1 MSYVGEESRTHVFN
15 PSGAPMKFRL
25 LSETQRN
32 AGAQRGRAGTIAV
45 IFFLS
50 STLHLFSA
58 ATGLKIIVHSEPL
71 HSGRISPK
79 LFGNFVE
86 LLDDVVPGLWSE
98 MLNDRAFAGVTR
110 CFNPFYYDGAPNFC
124 DREWDA
130 HRSWTRDTQNSFHG
144 CPSAKLSATDD
155 QPAVLTQSGLGIK
168 RGLTYRCSAWLR
180 SDRSNLKASIILKTP
195 SPTGDWI
202 MLGRENLSVSPEWRK
217 YSAEITSAG
226 QTDRAVFELQ
236 VEGAGTLWAT
246 KLSCMPADNL
256 LGWRRDVVEAI
267 RELHP
272 GILRWGGSVCDPG
285 EYRWKNGIGDR
296 DLRVPFRN
304 KTWGRIDS
312 NDVGID
318 EFCQLCEL
326 TGVEPLICVSFA
338 DGPQSAAD
346 LVEYCNGAPQTAW
359 GSKRVANGHPAP
371 YGVNYWQIG
380 NEISGDNPAYLDQ
393 FGAFSELMKRA
404 DAKVLLMS
412 SYPSE
417 KLLAAFGKEIAYV
430 CPHHY
435 TRNFE
440 ECSREF
446 TRISDMLQRIP
457 GCGKIKIAV
466 TEWNESGGEWGLERG
481 RQMTLQNALLN
492 ARYLNLLIR
501 HSDRVEM
508 ACRSSLANSFCGG
521 VLQTSPNGLLKRPG
535 YYALQLYARHAQP
548 VPLRMD
554 QSASGL
560 DVCACNAEDKN
571 SGALFAVNPGPEP
584 VECSIE
590 FAGFSGTVRITKTET
605 LGDTLDA
612 RQPEIVNHWGNPE
625 RIKIMSNVTPTP
637 SITMP
642 AFSVT
647 ALEWKMR

>member
-1 MSYVGEESRTHVFN
+1 MHSSPWG
-15 PSGAPMKFRL
+15 L
-25 LSETQRN
+25 LSETRRH
-32 AGAQRGRAGTIAV
+32 GGRAGTIAG

-50 STLHLFSA
+50 TTLHLFSA
-58 ATGLKIIVHSEPL
+58 AAGVKIIVHSEPL

-110 CFNPFYYDGAPNFC
+110 CLSPFYYDGVPNIC

-130 HRSWTRDTQNSFHG
+130 HSSWNRDTQNSFHG
-144 CPSAKLSATDD
+144 CSSAKLSATDG
-155 QPAVLTQSGLGIK
+155 QSAILTQSGLGIK
-168 RGLTYRCSAWLR
+168 SGMVYRCSGWFR
-180 SDRSNLKASIILKTP
+180 SDRSNLKVSIILKAP
-195 SPTGDWI
+195 SPTRDWI
-202 MLGRENLSVSPEWRK
+202 ILGRETLGVSPEWRK
-217 YSAEITSAG
+217 YSAEITSALE
-226 QTDRAVFELQ
+226 TDRAVFELQ

-246 KLSCMPADNL
+246 KISCMPADNL

-272 GILRWGGSVCDPG
+272 SLLRWGGSVCDPG
-285 EYRWKNGIGDR
+285 EYRWKSGIGDR

-304 KTWGRIDS
+304 KIWGRIDS

-318 EFCQLCEL
+318 EFCRLCEL
-326 TGVEPLICVSFA
+326 TGVEPLICVSFS

-346 LVEYCNGAPQTAW
+346 LVEYCNGAPQTPW
-359 GSKRVANGHPAP
+359 GSKRAANGHPAP
-371 YGVNYWQIG
+371 YGVKYWQIG
-380 NEISGDNPAYLDQ
+380 NEISGDNPGYLDQ
-393 FGAFSELMKRA
+393 FGAFSESMKRA

-440 ECSREF
+440 ECDREF
-446 TRISDMLQRIP
+446 TRINDMLQRIP

-466 TEWNESGGEWGLERG
+466 TEWNESGGEWGLQRG
-481 RQMTLQNALLN
+481 RQVTLQNALLN
-492 ARYLNLLIR
+492 ARYLNLLLR

-508 ACRSSLANSFCGG
+508 ACRSSIANSFCGG
-521 VLQTSPNGLLKRPG
+521 VLQTSPSGLLKRPG

-548 VPLRMD
+548 VPLRVD
-554 QSASGL
+554 QSASSL
-560 DVCACNAEDKN
+560 DVSACSSEDKK
-571 SGALFAVNPGPEP
+571 SGALFAVNPRAES
-584 VECSIE
+584 VECSVE
-590 FAGFSGTVRITKTET
+590 FAGFSGTVRVTRTET

-612 RQPEIVNHWGNPE
+612 RQPEIINHWEQPE
-625 RIKIMSNVTPTP
+625 RIKIMFRALPTGA
-637 SITMP
+637 ITMP

-647 ALEWKMR
+647 AIEWEMR